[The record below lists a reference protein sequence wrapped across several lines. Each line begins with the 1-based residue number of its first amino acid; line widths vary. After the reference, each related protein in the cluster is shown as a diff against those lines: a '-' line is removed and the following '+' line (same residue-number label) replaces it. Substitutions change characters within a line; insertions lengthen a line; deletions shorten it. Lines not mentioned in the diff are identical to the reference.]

1 MTEKEYIKAFNYF
14 AGSLKRGPT
23 GELLAP
29 ACFMQV
35 LENDL
40 QRAVDIAGWFANFN
54 DDFLIIESQTQEIK
68 SDKNDYNFEEMEKA
82 FKIIYSN
89 FEIKNN
95 VVSAGLYMLKAAKQN
110 IQGFKN
116 LSEFFTD
123 FYNTVFDEYPE
134 DKK

>member
-1 MTEKEYIKAFNYF
+1 MTEKEYIKAFNYI

-23 GELLAP
+23 GEWLAP
-29 ACFMQV
+29 ACFFQV
-35 LENDL
+35 LEKDL
-40 QRAVDIAGWFANFN
+40 QRAVDIAGWFANFH

-68 SDKNDYNFEEMEKA
+68 SDKNDYNFKEMEKA
-82 FKIIYSN
+82 FKIIYSD

-95 VVSAGLYMLKAAKQN
+95 VVSTGLYMLKAGGQN

-116 LSEFFTD
+116 LSEFFSD
-123 FYNTVFDEYPE
+123 FNFAAFGEYPE